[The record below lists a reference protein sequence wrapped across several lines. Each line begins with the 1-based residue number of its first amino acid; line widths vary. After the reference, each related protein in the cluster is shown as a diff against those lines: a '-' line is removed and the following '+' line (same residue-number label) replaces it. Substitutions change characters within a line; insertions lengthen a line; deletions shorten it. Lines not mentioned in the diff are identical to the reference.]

1 MNFKN
6 LTNELLNKQEEEM
19 IKLRGKQET
28 AKEQLA
34 DKIVENTMKV
44 YQEATESLI
53 ALGCEDKL
61 NDKAL
66 TKVVK
71 VEVPVEVPT
80 EELENLKINANEM
93 QAIIN
98 GLQKAK
104 EQLEKENKQLQKKLE
119 KANENLASKEAMYKG
134 LIKEL
139 GSKVV
144 SNNKNIEEDK
154 EIKQQKEHK
163 ELEIP
168 KIENIKIIKNYDNYV
183 LGEYKEVIF
192 EASKNMDCIT
202 IYNPKKYHLK
212 DEINKILIEQNILNP
227 KRETKDK
234 SRIECE
240 LGVCHE
246 ISPNKYMGY
255 FMDDNK
261 PVCYIFDKGYN
272 NGLGTPTTQKI
283 DIRMKNPKKKY
294 SNCKDASKIKK
305 INELI
310 DLHIAKEEELSNNID
325 RSKAYEFLGLNNVSD
340 NTVVNNTE
348 KKHVPLSNT
357 TGAIKKEEKKEVVK
371 QEKKQTMG
379 DMFSF
384 DTSYASV
391 EL

>member
-6 LTNELLNKQEEEM
+6 LTNKLLSKQEEEM

-104 EQLEKENKQLQKKLE
+104 EQLEKENKQLQKKLD

-134 LIKEL
+134 LIREL

-168 KIENIKIIKNYDNYV
+168 KIENIKIIKNYDNYI
-183 LGEYKEVIF
+183 LGEYKGTFF
-192 EASKNMDCIT
+192 EASKNMECIT

-325 RSKAYEFLGLNNVSD
+325 RSKAYEFLGLNNNED
-340 NTVVNNTE
+340 NKNKDTKV
-348 KKHVPLSNT
+348 KQPMFSNT
-357 TGAIKKEEKKEVVK
+357 TGSAKQEEKKEVVK